1 MNFVIKKLYCFI
13 QTESTCADV
22 SKKCKLV
29 QVVLIYMQLKVLI
42 KLFQEIICVIGACF
56 TANNVLG
63 VVTFLELGGLRI
75 SKKFLSSKTF

>member
-13 QTESTCADV
+13 HTESTCADV
-22 SKKCKLV
+22 SEKCNLV
-29 QVVLIYMQLKVLI
+29 HVVLIYMQLKVFI

-63 VVTFLELGGLRI
+63 GNNFLRAWGVTY
-75 SKKFLSSKTF
+75 K